1 MFRDFYLV
9 SNQFKL
15 WMLTTDIA
23 YLRDTAVKGFET
35 IVQRNKNF
43 LQVRLIPMLY
53 VESKVNESRF
63 LILYFQ
69 EMFDKSYISDI
80 FSNEIY
86 TNKVQV
92 VRH

>member
-23 YLRDTAVKGFET
+23 YLRDSAVKGFET

-43 LQVRLIPMLY
+43 LQVRLILLIY
-53 VESKVNESRF
+53 VKSKVNESRSLTF
-63 LILYFQ
+63 RKCLINPTLVTYFQ
-69 EMFDKSYISDI
+69 MKSTRIK
-80 FSNEIY
+80 F
-86 TNKVQV
+86 KW
-92 VRH
+92 